1 MKTMCLFTLILS
13 SGILLSQEKH
23 NLSGYVR
30 DSANG
35 EELIGATVSTADFEV
50 IVSTNVYGFYSI
62 SLTAGTYEI
71 AYSFIGYNE
80 LKKTI
85 TVSENFTL
93 DIELTSSSVNISE
106 ALVTGESEN
115 KNVKDIDMSVSEMD
129 IATITSIPALLGEA
143 DVIRAVQT
151 MPGVTTVGEGA
162 SGFNVRG

>member
-1 MKTMCLFTLILS
+1 MHIKLKIITMNYLMKTMCLFTLILS

-115 KNVKDIDMSVSEMD
+115 KN
-129 IATITSIPALLGEA
+129 
-143 DVIRAVQT
+143 
-151 MPGVTTVGEGA
+151 
-162 SGFNVRG
+162 